1 MLLSNNIIKSESI
14 IENRHKKCI
23 LEYNFLKNILLQNN
37 YINDHYSKFLNEILI
52 DYDIIKNPLYNSWI
66 ITIKDIIKS
75 HGLNQGNEFSW
86 KSILY
91 TLDSNSFERIFDR
104 LILELLAIRLFCDL
118 EKLKTT
124 EYQISTCLFNGFH
137 IPLYYRATVKVKVK
151 KISTFKGDLFINNKR
166 IRKGDGCI
174 NDFKKYIYF
183 YNDSKLK
190 YLCNNIPSIIIDEK
204 KIIKQDKIRQA
215 FTILIKN
222 FKNDMNEL
230 MKFID
235 CAYMIHSD
243 EKMFYSGND
252 EKNLGLI
259 YLPNINNEYYLAEC
273 ILHEMMHQKLCNIE
287 DIAQIFVGK
296 RHLKEC
302 FYSPWRN
309 DARPLRM
316 ILHGVFVFTAIIE
329 FWNCFASD
337 CQLRVMSIENCYLRL
352 QQNKSAIKILNKHAR
367 FTKLGN
373 YILQELITI
382 NNKYELNIKN
392 QITNKNK
399 MKFDIQ
405 ISDHKKMFK
414 MYVS

>member
-190 YLCNNIPSIIIDEK
+190 YTIYNN
-204 KIIKQDKIRQA
+204 
-215 FTILIKN
+215 
-222 FKNDMNEL
+222 
-230 MKFID
+230 
-235 CAYMIHSD
+235 
-243 EKMFYSGND
+243 
-252 EKNLGLI
+252 
-259 YLPNINNEYYLAEC
+259 
-273 ILHEMMHQKLCNIE
+273 
-287 DIAQIFVGK
+287 
-296 RHLKEC
+296 
-302 FYSPWRN
+302 
-309 DARPLRM
+309 
-316 ILHGVFVFTAIIE
+316 
-329 FWNCFASD
+329 
-337 CQLRVMSIENCYLRL
+337 
-352 QQNKSAIKILNKHAR
+352 
-367 FTKLGN
+367 
-373 YILQELITI
+373 
-382 NNKYELNIKN
+382 
-392 QITNKNK
+392 
-399 MKFDIQ
+399 
-405 ISDHKKMFK
+405 
-414 MYVS
+414 